1 MSVISRGIRTTP
13 IKKKKKVKVKK
24 KQGIGPQSPDL
35 GYDVMSDEDYKKF
48 ENSSS
53 NAGEIMSIDV
63 GIPMKSVTAP
73 HRNPTNKKVKVAD
86 RPTKRRKP
94 KNTSGSVRM
103 NKGGPAKQKY
113 NAGGKTYAKK

>member
-63 GIPMKSVTAP
+63 GIPMKSVLAP
-73 HRNPTNKKVKVAD
+73 HRNPTNKKVLVQD
-86 RPTKRRKP
+86 RPVTRKRP
-94 KNTSGSVRM
+94 KNKSGSARFSE
-103 NKGGPAKQKY
+103 GGMIVASLY
-113 NAGGKTYAKK
+113 ESF